1 MLLEVSPQ
9 ERLAYAW
16 AVADSHHMRLTQ
28 VSERLIERYRERT
41 AQLSTTECW
50 DWLSAYPL
58 QMQ

>member
-16 AVADSHHMRLTQ
+16 AVADSHHRRLSA
-28 VSERLIERYRERT
+28 VHEHIVERYRERT
-41 AQLSTTECW
+41 AHLSTTECW
-50 DWLSAYPL
+50 DWLRDYPS